1 MGDISR
7 LLETLELSEVFK
19 LLAHKYWQSI
29 WYRISQYFLKG
40 FFEEFHTFYL
50 FTWNFLFAV
59 HEGFSNSIIDIDNSY
74 KWQANVHSNL
84 CRGSSDNVAK
94 VMLYGI
100 YGVVIK
106 HIDSVFRASAMGRR
120 R

>member
-50 FTWNFLFAV
+50 FTWNFLIC
-59 HEGFSNSIIDIDNSY
+59 SP
-74 KWQANVHSNL
+74 W
-84 CRGSSDNVAK
+84 
-94 VMLYGI
+94 
-100 YGVVIK
+100 GVSQILL
-106 HIDSVFRASAMGRR
+106 
-120 R
+120 